1 MNWIMSE
8 VIAREKE
15 DAPFFYLYHLMGN
28 KYVSFGKSA
37 YMLQLLFPFVHSY
50 KIECRASVCLAV
62 SETTLNEDLFTLM
75 EEEKMVRIHSSK
87 KATMEMI
94 EHWKTGL
101 ELREKESLDI
111 SFLEKIRT
119 I

>member
-15 DAPFFYLYHLMGN
+15 DAPFFYLYHLMEN
-28 KYVSFGKSA
+28 KYVSFGRSA
-37 YMLQLLFPFVHSY
+37 YMVQLLFPFVHSY
-50 KIECRASVCLAV
+50 KIACRGSVCLAV

-87 KATMEMI
+87 KATKEMI
-94 EHWKTGL
+94 EQWEMGL
-101 ELREKESLDI
+101 ELRENKSLNKLF
-111 SFLEKIRT
+111 FLI
-119 I
+119 